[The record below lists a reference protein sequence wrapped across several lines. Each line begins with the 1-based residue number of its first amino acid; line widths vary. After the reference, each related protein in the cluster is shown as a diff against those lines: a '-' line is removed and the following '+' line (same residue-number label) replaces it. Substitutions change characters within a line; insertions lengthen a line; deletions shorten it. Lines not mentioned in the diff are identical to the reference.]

1 MCLVAQYPFVIWCMR
16 ILPMVLRLLIHSAL
30 FHWVHV
36 LILGIGLL
44 LERRIG
50 GGCYRIRLLLQF
62 SDVAIWN
69 KVSKTLESHR
79 ITMKWCNS

>member
-1 MCLVAQYPFVIWCMR
+1 VFGSTISLCHLVYAYLVHGLC
-16 ILPMVLRLLIHSAL
+16 LLIHSAL

-50 GGCYRIRLLLQF
+50 DGCYRIRLLLQF

-69 KVSKTLESHR
+69 KVSKALESHR